1 MFRFEGYKKDD
12 LKPSTDWF
20 VDDFTQ
26 PLKAA
31 NAQVEEIQAEYNG
44 LLHSVHVPY
53 PHWNIDAVWWQLL
66 HAPTASEWA
75 NVLASI
81 ELLFFL
87 PASNGEAQES
97 VS

>member
-1 MFRFEGYKKDD
+1 M
-12 LKPSTDWF
+12 
-20 VDDFTQ
+20 DDFTQ

-44 LLHSVHVPY
+44 STFSTSPLSTLEY
-53 PHWNIDAVWWQLL
+53 CAVWWQLL